1 MTKEQVKARI
11 EEIGIVPAIRASS
24 AADALFAAEA
34 VFTGGIPIAEVTMTI
49 PGAIE
54 VISSLAKNN
63 PALIVGAGSVMD
75 LETAKQCVDAGANFL
90 TTTGLDLEVVHFA
103 ARQNVG
109 VFPGALTPTEVMAA
123 WKGGADFIKIFPCAQ
138 VGGASYIRAL
148 RPPFPHI
155 PLIASGGVN
164 QQTAADFILAGAVAV
179 GIGGALIP
187 REAIERRQ
195 DHWIYELARRF
206 LAMVKEA
213 SDHRHNQRQMVNG

>member
-1 MTKEQVKARI
+1 MTKEQVKTRI
-11 EEIGIVPAIRASS
+11 EEIGIVPAIRAFS

-34 VFTGGIPIAEVTMTI
+34 VFAGGIPVAEVTMTI

-54 VISSLAKNN
+54 VISNLAKNN
-63 PALIVGAGSVMD
+63 PSLIVGAGSVGD
-75 LETAKQCVDAGANFL
+75 LETAKQCVAVGAHFL
-90 TTTGLDLEVVHFA
+90 TSTGLDLEVVDFA
-103 ARQNVG
+103 GRQSIG
-109 VFPGALTPTEVMAA
+109 VFPGVLTPTEVMTA
-123 WKGGADFIKIFPCAQ
+123 WKHGADFIKIFPCAQ

-148 RPPFPHI
+148 RAPFPHI

-195 DHWIYELARRF
+195 DHWICELARRF
-206 LAMVKEA
+206 LAMIKEA
-213 SDHRHNQRQMVNG
+213 RGQRNDRRQLVNG